1 MDLYSFKSFYENNP
15 IIFIM
20 GLVFFVS
27 FLLIVVKSFFKR
39 LKRKLKINK
48 YKNYDFSKIDYMD
61 GIEFENLIDAKFQKM
76 GYTTKLTKATKDYG
90 VDLIATKNKKSIA
103 IQIKRYNRNVGVK
116 AIQEVIAAKAF
127 YKTDT
132 AMVLTNSYFT
142 KPAKNLAKE
151 TNVIL
156 IDRSK
161 LAKIL

>member
-1 MDLYSFKSFYENNP
+1 MVLSNLYKAFDDNP
-15 IIFIM
+15 ILFIV
-20 GLVFFVS
+20 GLIFFVS

-39 LKRKLKINK
+39 LKRKFKINK

-76 GYTTKLTKATKDYG
+76 GYKTQLTKATKDYG

-127 YKTDT
+127 Y
-132 AMVLTNSYFT
+132 
-142 KPAKNLAKE
+142 
-151 TNVIL
+151 
-156 IDRSK
+156 
-161 LAKIL
+161 

>member
-15 IIFIM
+15 ITFIV

-61 GIEFENLIDAKFQKM
+61 GVEFENLIDAKFQKM
-76 GYTTKLTKATKDYG
+76 GYKTKLTKATKDYG
-90 VDLIATKNKKSIA
+90 VDLIATKNKRSIA

>member
-1 MDLYSFKSFYENNP
+1 MDLYNLKNFYENNP
-15 IIFIM
+15 ITFIVV
-20 GLVFFVS
+20 LIFFVS

-39 LKRKLKINK
+39 LKRRLKINK

-90 VDLIATKNKKSIA
+90 VDLIAIKNKKSIA

-151 TNVIL
+151 TNVVL

>member
-1 MDLYSFKSFYENNP
+1 MVLYSLKTFYENNP
-15 IIFIM
+15 ITFIIGLIFF
-20 GLVFFVS
+20 LSFV
-27 FLLIVVKSFFKR
+27 LIVIKTFFKR

-61 GIEFENLIDAKFQKM
+61 GIEFENLVDAKFQKM

-90 VDLIATKNKKSIA
+90 VDLIAIKNKKSIA

-142 KPAKNLAKE
+142 KPAQNLAKE
-151 TNVIL
+151 TSVIL

>member
-15 IIFIM
+15 ITFIV

-90 VDLIATKNKKSIA
+90 VDLIAVKNKKSIA

-142 KPAKNLAKE
+142 KPAQNLAKE

-161 LAKIL
+161 LAKLL

>member
-15 IIFIM
+15 ITFIV

-27 FLLIVVKSFFKR
+27 FLLIVVKSFFRR

-61 GIEFENLIDAKFQKM
+61 GVEFENLIDAKFQKM

-127 YKTDT
+127 YKADT

>member
-1 MDLYSFKSFYENNP
+1 MVLYSLKTFYENNP
-15 IIFIM
+15 ITFIIGLIFF
-20 GLVFFVS
+20 LSFV
-27 FLLIVVKSFFKR
+27 LIVIKTFFKR

-61 GIEFENLIDAKFQKM
+61 GIEFENLVDAKFQKM

-90 VDLIATKNKKSIA
+90 VDLIAIKNKKSIA

-142 KPAKNLAKE
+142 KPAQNLAKE

>member
-15 IIFIM
+15 ITFIM

-39 LKRKLKINK
+39 LKRRLKINK

-90 VDLIATKNKKSIA
+90 VDLIAIKNKRSIA

>member
-27 FLLIVVKSFFKR
+27 FLLIVVKLFFKR
-39 LKRKLKINK
+39 LKRKFKINK

-90 VDLIATKNKKSIA
+90 VDLIAIKNKRSIA

>member
-15 IIFIM
+15 ITFIV

-39 LKRKLKINK
+39 LKRKFKINK

-61 GIEFENLIDAKFQKM
+61 GIEFENLVDAKFQKM
-76 GYTTKLTKATKDYG
+76 GYTTKPTKATKDYG
-90 VDLIATKNKKSIA
+90 VDLIAIKNKKSIA

>member
-15 IIFIM
+15 ITFIV
-20 GLVFFVS
+20 GLFFFVS

-61 GIEFENLIDAKFQKM
+61 GVEFENLIDAKFQKM
-76 GYTTKLTKATKDYG
+76 GYKTKLTKATKDYG
-90 VDLIATKNKKSIA
+90 VDLIATKNKRSIA

>member
-15 IIFIM
+15 ITFIV

-27 FLLIVVKSFFKR
+27 FLLIVVKSFFRR

-61 GIEFENLIDAKFQKM
+61 GVEFENLIDAKFQKM
-76 GYTTKLTKATKDYG
+76 GYKTQLTKATKDYG

-156 IDRSK
+156 VDRSK

>member
-1 MDLYSFKSFYENNP
+1 MDLSSLYKAFDDNP
-15 IIFIM
+15 ILFIV
-20 GLVFFVS
+20 GLIFFVS

-90 VDLIATKNKKSIA
+90 VDLIAKKNKKSIA

>member
-15 IIFIM
+15 ITFIM

-27 FLLIVVKSFFKR
+27 FLLIVIKLFFKH

>member
-15 IIFIM
+15 ITFIV

-39 LKRKLKINK
+39 LKRKFKINK

-61 GIEFENLIDAKFQKM
+61 GVEFENLIDAKFQKM

-90 VDLIATKNKKSIA
+90 VDLIAIKNKKSIA

>member
-39 LKRKLKINK
+39 LKRKLKINR

>member
-15 IIFIM
+15 ITFIV

-39 LKRKLKINK
+39 LKRKFKINK

-90 VDLIATKNKKSIA
+90 VDLIAIKNKKSIA

-127 YKTDT
+127 YKADT

>member
-1 MDLYSFKSFYENNP
+1 MVLYSLKTFYENNP
-15 IIFIM
+15 ITFIIGLIFF
-20 GLVFFVS
+20 LSFV
-27 FLLIVVKSFFKR
+27 LIVIKTFFKR

-61 GIEFENLIDAKFQKM
+61 GIEFENLVDAKFQKM

-90 VDLIATKNKKSIA
+90 VDLIAIKNKKSIA

>member
-15 IIFIM
+15 ITFIV

-27 FLLIVVKSFFKR
+27 FLLIVVKSFFRR

-90 VDLIATKNKKSIA
+90 VDLIAVKNKKSIA

-142 KPAKNLAKE
+142 KPAQNLAKE

>member
-1 MDLYSFKSFYENNP
+1 MDLSSLYKAFDDNP
-15 IIFIM
+15 ILFIV
-20 GLVFFVS
+20 GLIFFVS

-127 YKTDT
+127 YKADT

-142 KPAKNLAKE
+142 KPAQNLAKE

>member
-1 MDLYSFKSFYENNP
+1 MVLYSLKTFYENNP
-15 IIFIM
+15 ITFIIGLIFF
-20 GLVFFVS
+20 LSFV
-27 FLLIVVKSFFKR
+27 LIVIKTFFKR

-61 GIEFENLIDAKFQKM
+61 GIEFENLVDAKFQKM

-90 VDLIATKNKKSIA
+90 VDLIAIKNKKSIA

-142 KPAKNLAKE
+142 KPAENLAKE

>member
-1 MDLYSFKSFYENNP
+1 MDLYSFKSFYEKNP
-15 IIFIM
+15 ITFIM

-151 TNVIL
+151 TDVIL

>member
-15 IIFIM
+15 ITFIV

-61 GIEFENLIDAKFQKM
+61 GVEFENLIDAKFQKM
-76 GYTTKLTKATKDYG
+76 GYKTKLTKATKDYG
-90 VDLIATKNKKSIA
+90 VDLIATKNKRSIA

-127 YKTDT
+127 YKADT